1 VLQRTVQL
9 KQDFE
14 RLGEKL
20 KHLLELSKAYTEYD
34 GVDVNLRRERLDEIA
49 RYVLHKHVVHGLI

>member
-1 VLQRTVQL
+1 MQRTVQL
-9 KQDFE
+9 KQDVE

-20 KHLLELSKAYTEYD
+20 KRLLELYMAYTEYD

-49 RYVLHKHVVHGLI
+49 RYATHKHVVHGII